1 MFRALLI
8 IAAFLSSIVGG
19 YYWLK
24 SPSPAVTEK
33 TARQS
38 FPAGSPS
45 EAVPS
50 LSPQQAADRLAKNE
64 NASRVFAELTE
75 QKPSHEEYR
84 EQFNRA
90 RTLFEKGQ
98 FPEALLIL
106 RQIEPR
112 DKSVLAPIGYIHYH
126 MRNMDDA
133 VAAFEKSLHQKP
145 ASEFN
150 VRKKLVELYLHR
162 GDRTK
167 AREHLDRALALQ
179 PHDTE
184 LKAISAWTQRED
196 AAHANYVDEKGDR
209 FKVVF
214 DGHQVGHAS
223 RMVLRILD
231 DAYRQ
236 IGRELN
242 YFPDTTF
249 TVIIYS
255 QRDFRD
261 VTRLP
266 EWAGGAYG
274 IFDGVIRIPV
284 RGAENQEKE
293 LRRVLFHEYTH
304 ALVHTLV
311 ASPPLWLNEGLA
323 EYLSGGWPQRTGQ
336 HIPLTAL
343 HDKGSFGRLGDVRLV
358 GLAYWESYS
367 AVAYLMERH
376 GADRVMQLL
385 RNLGKTGDAD
395 QAFRESLG
403 ISYREMVDIWEPEW
417 KKKRR

>member
-8 IAAFLSSIVGG
+8 MAAFLSAIVGG

-24 SPSPAVTEK
+24 SPAPAITEK
-33 TARQS
+33 TARQEPS
-38 FPAGSPS
+38 AGSLS
-45 EAVPS
+45 EATPS
-50 LSPQQAADRLAKNE
+50 LSPQQAAGQLAKHE
-64 NASRVFAELTE
+64 NASKVFAELTE
-75 QKPSHEEYR
+75 QKASYDEYR
-84 EQFNRA
+84 EQFNSARA
-90 RTLFEKGQ
+90 LFEKGQ
-98 FPEALLIL
+98 FPEALIIL
-106 RQIEPR
+106 KQIEPR

-133 VAAFEKSLHQKP
+133 VAAFEKSLPHNP
-145 ASEFN
+145 ASEFA

-162 GDRTK
+162 GERTK
-167 AREHLDRALALQ
+167 AREHLDRALAIR
-179 PHDTE
+179 PHDIE
-184 LKAISAWTQRED
+184 LMSIAAWTKRED
-196 AAHANYVDEKGDR
+196 SAHAKYVDEKGDR

-266 EWAGGAYG
+266 EWAGGAFG
-274 IFDGVIRIPV
+274 IFDGVIRIPI
-284 RGAENQEKE
+284 RGAEGQEKE

-304 ALVHTLV
+304 ALVHTLA

-358 GLAYWESYS
+358 SLAYWESYS

-385 RNLGKTGDAD
+385 RNLGKTGDPD
-395 QAFRESLG
+395 QAFREALS
-403 ISYREMVDIWEPEW
+403 ISYREMVDTWEPEW